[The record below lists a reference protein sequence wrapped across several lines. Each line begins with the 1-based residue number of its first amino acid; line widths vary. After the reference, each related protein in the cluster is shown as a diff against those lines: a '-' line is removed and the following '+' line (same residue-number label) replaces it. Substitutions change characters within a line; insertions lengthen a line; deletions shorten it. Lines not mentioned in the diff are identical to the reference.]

1 MMDEGAGEEMSGS
14 NGTARLDR
22 IEKIVEVIVNVQ
34 HDMQQEH
41 QLLLRAQVVMSGE
54 IEKLTKENNQRF
66 AETNERFVELAA
78 AQQRMDDALTALM
91 GTVDEIIRS
100 RKV

>member
-1 MMDEGAGEEMSGS
+1 MSDS

-22 IEKIVEVIVNVQ
+22 MEKLVEVILDVQ
-34 HDMQQEH
+34 RDMQQEH
-41 QLLLRAQVVMSGE
+41 QLLMRAQVVMTGE
-54 IEKLTKENNQRF
+54 MEKLIKENNQRS
-66 AETNERFVELAA
+66 AETNQRFADLTA

-100 RKV
+100 RRQ

>member
-1 MMDEGAGEEMSGS
+1 MSES

-41 QLLLRAQVVMSGE
+41 QLLLRAQIVMTDQL
-54 IEKLTKENNQRF
+54 EKFIKVTDQRF
-66 AETNERFVELAA
+66 AETSQRFAELAA

-100 RKV
+100 RKL

>member
-1 MMDEGAGEEMSGS
+1 MSES

-22 IEKIVEVIVNVQ
+22 IEKIVEVIANVQ

-66 AETNERFVELAA
+66 AETSQRFVELAA

-91 GTVDEIIRS
+91 GTVNEIIRS
-100 RKV
+100 RKL

>member
-1 MMDEGAGEEMSGS
+1 MSET

-22 IEKIVEVIVNVQ
+22 MEKIVEVILDVQ
-34 HDMQQEH
+34 RDMQQEH

-54 IEKLTKENNQRF
+54 IEKLTKENNHRF
-66 AETNERFVELAA
+66 ADLAA

-100 RKV
+100 RK

>member
-1 MMDEGAGEEMSGS
+1 MSES

-34 HDMQQEH
+34 HDIWQQEH
-41 QLLLRAQVVMSGE
+41 QLLLRAQIVMMDQL
-54 IEKLTKENNQRF
+54 EKFIKVTDQRF
-66 AETNERFVELAA
+66 AETSQRFVELAA

-100 RKV
+100 RKL